1 MFDAVYFCTAPN
13 ISLSKQLNTYISPLT
28 YIIIVGHASDKKG
41 MNDQSNWFVYWYS
54 YLLSITWWSQKKIDW
69 FYNIDNKNN
78 KTSQQRKIKDKEGHT
93 LEN

>member
-1 MFDAVYFCTAPN
+1 M
-13 ISLSKQLNTYISPLT
+13 ISP
-28 YIIIVGHASDKKG
+28 ID
-41 MNDQSNWFVYWYS
+41 
-54 YLLSITWWSQKKIDW
+54 LSITWWSQKKIDW